1 MFNFKKGL
9 IFLSI
14 ICIAL
19 LTVSFVSAEDIDNN
33 VVSIEDDSLS
43 DISAVDNQLSSSNI
57 ESQSDLISVDSDSD
71 SNSDDYA
78 EDDTIKA
85 DLKAT
90 KLNTT
95 YKSGKYFTFKAV
107 ESGTNNPVP
116 YASLKLRVYTGEE
129 YKDYNIDSNENGI
142 AKFKTSS
149 LSVGSHKV
157 VISDVDDFI
166 DASSITSSIKINK
179 AKTVIN
185 APKVTTTFNKNSYFK
200 ITVKNKAI
208 NKVVSGLKLKLKVY
222 TGKKYKTY
230 TVKTNSK
237 GVAKFETNKLGVGTH
252 KVKIS
257 TSNKNY
263 IVNSKSS
270 IVIKKAKTYIK
281 APKVTT
287 KIKKS
292 SYFKV
297 TVKNKAINK
306 VVSGLKLKLK
316 VYTGKKYKTY
326 TVKTNSKGVAKFK
339 TNKLGVG
346 THKVKISTSNKNYI
360 VNSKSSIVIKKV
372 KKKTTKKSTSGSYV
386 GSQNSDV
393 FHYSSC
399 ASAKRIKSYNKIT
412 FSSRSNAIASGY
424 RPCYR
429 CHP

>member
-237 GVAKFETNKLGVGTH
+237 GVAKFKTNKLGVGTH

>member
-200 ITVKNKAI
+200 
-208 NKVVSGLKLKLKVY
+208 VVSGLKLKLKVY

-287 KIKKS
+287 KIKK
-292 SYFKV
+292 
-297 TVKNKAINK
+297 
-306 VVSGLKLKLK
+306 G
-316 VYTGKKYKTY
+316 
-326 TVKTNSKGVAKFK
+326 
-339 TNKLGVG
+339 
-346 THKVKISTSNKNYI
+346 
-360 VNSKSSIVIKKV
+360 
-372 KKKTTKKSTSGSYV
+372 
-386 GSQNSDV
+386 
-393 FHYSSC
+393 C
-399 ASAKRIKSYNKIT
+399 
-412 FSSRSNAIASGY
+412 
-424 RPCYR
+424 
-429 CHP
+429 